1 MKRLLYAAGAALGI
15 ALAPAAY
22 AVPLL
27 TVSVLDDGVAV
38 ALACSGGTTG
48 NINCLGGSTHYSS
61 IIVSAQGVPL
71 LPDPDLSSLTIN
83 ATATSGGTHTITVD
97 VFQTGIN
104 TPPPSTILSTFT
116 INHLVGAPFG
126 PSTLSDYI
134 NGTATTLG
142 TPLASQSFV
151 SGDITDT
158 VLKSNPVGVAIIAD
172 AMQYVVTT
180 TAAAQS
186 MTDTIQMVKA
196 VPEPA
201 SLGLLGVGLLG
212 LGFAA
217 SRKRSV

>member
-27 TVSVLDDGVAV
+27 TVGVLDDGVAV

-48 NINCLGGSTHYSS
+48 TINCLGGSTHYSS
-61 IIVSAQGVPL
+61 ITVSAQGVPL
-71 LPDPDLSSLTIN
+71 IPDPDLSSLTIN
-83 ATATSGGTHTITVD
+83 ATSLTGGTHTITVD

-104 TPPPSTILSTFT
+104 TPPPSTLNSTFT

-142 TPLASQSFV
+142 TPLASHSFAA
-151 SGDITDT
+151 GDINDT
-158 VLKSNPVGVAIIAD
+158 ILMTNTVGAAIIAD
-172 AMQYVVTT
+172 AMQYIVTT
-180 TAAAQS
+180 TAANQS
-186 MTDTIQMVKA
+186 MTDTIQLVKA

-201 SLGLLGVGLLG
+201 SLALLGVGLLG
-212 LGFAA
+212 LGVVAN
-217 SRKRSV
+217 RKRS